1 MIKVFKFK
9 VLILGLLTIVC
20 VSAQSKKGYK
30 LVWQDNFRAKQID
43 TTAWT
48 HEVSKPGWVNNE
60 LQYYTNGKNTQ
71 IKRGKLLITARYS
84 NNEYSSSRL
93 ITRDKKIFTNGIVEV
108 RAKLP
113 KGSGTWP
120 AIWMLGNNIDNV
132 GWPACGEID
141 IMEHV
146 GRVPGLIHS
155 SVHNTS
161 GYGATP
167 YTSKLNIDH
176 PYDKFHMFAME
187 WTAELITFYVDGRQ
201 VYQYEP
207 ENKSEDN
214 WPFDKPAYL
223 ILNVAIGGTWG
234 GEVDNSIF
242 PTTMTV
248 DYVRVYQ
255 KAGL

>member
-1 MIKVFKFK
+1 MKIYKYTMLFFCLMI
-9 VLILGLLTIVC
+9 IVC

-30 LVWQDNFRAKQID
+30 LVWQDNFRKSQLD

-60 LQYYTNGKNTQ
+60 LQHYTNGDNTQ
-71 IKRGKLLITARYS
+71 IKRGKLLITARYL

-93 ITRDKKIFTNGIVEV
+93 ITRDKKIFSSGIVEV

-113 KGSGTWP
+113 EGKGTWP
-120 AIWMLGNNIDNV
+120 AIWMLGNNIDDV
-132 GWPACGEID
+132 GWPACGELD

-155 SVHNTS
+155 SIHNTS

-167 YTSKLNIDH
+167 YSNQLTIDR
-176 PYDKFHMFAME
+176 PSDKFHIFAME
-187 WTAELITFYVDGRQ
+187 WTPEFIAFYVDGRQ
-201 VYQYEP
+201 VYQYKP
-207 ENKSEDN
+207 DNKNEEN
-214 WPFDKPAYL
+214 WPFNKPAYL

-242 PTTMTV
+242 PATMTV

-255 KAGL
+255 KNEL